1 MKSPEKEMLLLAAT
15 RDDQVVEMLRGLK
28 VRGIR
33 RIEIVPS
40 AERLVKRIPP
50 GSDDGVIRIILLDD
64 ELEDRK
70 GRDLIAELHQRR
82 RNLKIVFMA
91 AEPDEALEVAIRRE
105 GVYFFTG
112 KPLEA
117 TLLRRVVEKAV
128 EHETTVHSIPSN
140 WKENFA

>member
-1 MKSPEKEMLLLAAT
+1 MKSTEREMLILEAT
-15 RDDQVVEMLRGLK
+15 RDDQVVEMISGLK

-50 GSDDGVIRIILLDD
+50 GSDNGVIRIILLDD

-70 GRDLIAELHQRR
+70 GRDLIAELHRRR
-82 RNLKIVFMA
+82 RNMKIVFMA
-91 AEPDEALEVAIRRE
+91 ADPDEALEVAIRRE

-128 EHETTVHSIPSN
+128 QHETTVHSIPSH